1 MTSLRSLGLT
11 STKVPRTTKR
21 ARAIM
26 ASAHTMT
33 SYTLD
38 NGFVGHAVEPQYID
52 GILRRY
58 WFDPGNQ
65 HHAYVRDNGGGRFT
79 LHVHGNL
86 WFDFSA
92 EV

>member
-38 NGFVGHAVEPQYID
+38 DGFCGRTVEPEYID

-58 WFDPGNQ
+58 WFDPDNQ
-65 HHAYVRDNGGGRFT
+65 HRAYVRANGSGRFT
-79 LHVHGNL
+79 LHVHSNL

-92 EV
+92 DA